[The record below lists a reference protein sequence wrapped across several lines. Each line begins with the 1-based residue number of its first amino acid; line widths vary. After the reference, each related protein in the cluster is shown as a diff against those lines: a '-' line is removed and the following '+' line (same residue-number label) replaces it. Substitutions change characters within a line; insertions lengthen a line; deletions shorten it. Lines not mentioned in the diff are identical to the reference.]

1 MYSENGKGGG
11 DIVIIY
17 ILTNPFIRII
27 YSRGKSLQKIVKK
40 AQKIPK
46 ITERI
51 FKNLKNFKNNL
62 KS

>member
-27 YSRGKSLQKIVKK
+27 YSRGKSLQKK
-40 AQKIPK
+40 
-46 ITERI
+46 R
-51 FKNLKNFKNNL
+51 
-62 KS
+62 